1 MHQKKSKKILLFL
14 FLFIFIGTINNKN
27 LVHKN
32 FFKVNE
38 ILIFG
43 LDEEKKK
50 RIIENL
56 NFLKLNNL
64 FYLNKVEII
73 NVISANNIVES
84 FSVFKR
90 YPSSLDITIIE
101 TKFLAQ
107 LKKDGKNFYLGS
119 NGKLIKAETIRQDIP
134 FIFGEFKIDDF
145 FQLKEVI
152 DNSEFNFNEIKNLFS
167 FKSGRWDMETN
178 SGILLKLPKYDIKKS
193 INLFLDLL
201 ESDKFNNINEIDLRQ
216 SNQII
221 INE

>member
-1 MHQKKSKKILLFL
+1 MHQKKSKKILLY
-14 FLFIFIGTINNKN
+14 LFIFILIGTINNKN
-27 LVHKN
+27 LVNKN
-32 FFKVNE
+32 FFKINE

-50 RIIENL
+50 KIIENL

-64 FYLNKVEII
+64 FSLNEVEII
-73 NVISANNIVES
+73 NVISANNIVEN

-107 LKKDGKNFYLGS
+107 LKKDGNNFYLGS
-119 NGKLIKAETIRQDIP
+119 NGKLIKAETIRQDVP
-134 FIFGEFKIDDF
+134 FIFGEFNIDDF

-167 FKSGRWDMETN
+167 FKSGRWDIETN

-201 ESDKFNNINEIDLRQ
+201 ESDKFNKINEIDLRQ
-216 SNQII
+216 RNQII

>member
-32 FFKVNE
+32 FFKINE

-50 RIIENL
+50 KKIENL

-84 FSVFKR
+84 FSIFKR

-167 FKSGRWDMETN
+167 YKSGRWDMETN
-178 SGILLKLPKYDIKKS
+178 SGILLKLTKYDIKRS

-216 SNQII
+216 RNQII

>member
-32 FFKVNE
+32 FFKINE

-43 LDEEKKK
+43 FFEKKK
-50 RIIENL
+50 KKIIENL

-84 FSVFKR
+84 FSIFKR

-216 SNQII
+216 RNQII

>member
-32 FFKVNE
+32 FFNINE

-50 RIIENL
+50 KIIENL

-167 FKSGRWDMETN
+167 YKSGRWDMETN

-216 SNQII
+216 RNQII

>member
-32 FFKVNE
+32 FFKINE

-50 RIIENL
+50 KIIENL

-167 FKSGRWDMETN
+167 YKSGRWDMETN

-216 SNQII
+216 RNQII

>member
-50 RIIENL
+50 KIIENL

>member
-32 FFKVNE
+32 FFNINE

-50 RIIENL
+50 KIIENL

-84 FSVFKR
+84 FSIFKR

-167 FKSGRWDMETN
+167 YKSGRWDMETN

-216 SNQII
+216 RNQII

>member
-1 MHQKKSKKILLFL
+1 MHQKKSKKILLY
-14 FLFIFIGTINNKN
+14 LFIFILIGTINNKN
-27 LVHKN
+27 LVNKN
-32 FFKVNE
+32 FFKINE

-50 RIIENL
+50 KIIENL

-64 FYLNKVEII
+64 FSLNEVEII
-73 NVISANNIVES
+73 NVISANNIVEN

-107 LKKDGKNFYLGS
+107 LKKDGNNFYLGS
-119 NGKLIKAETIRQDIP
+119 NGKLIKAETIRQDVP
-134 FIFGEFKIDDF
+134 FIFGEFNIDDF

-167 FKSGRWDMETN
+167 FKSGRWDIETN

-201 ESDKFNNINEIDLRQ
+201 ELDKFKKINEIDLRQ
-216 SNQII
+216 RNQII

>member
-32 FFKVNE
+32 FFNINE

-64 FYLNKVEII
+64 FYLNKAEII
-73 NVISANNIVES
+73 NVISAHNIVES

-119 NGKLIKAETIRQDIP
+119 NGKLIKAETNRQDIP

-216 SNQII
+216 RNQII

>member
-32 FFKVNE
+32 FFKINE

-50 RIIENL
+50 KIIENL

-84 FSVFKR
+84 FSIFKR

-167 FKSGRWDMETN
+167 YKSGRWDMETN
-178 SGILLKLPKYDIKKS
+178 SGILLKLPKYDIKRS

-216 SNQII
+216 RNQII

>member
-32 FFKVNE
+32 FFKINE

-50 RIIENL
+50 KIIENL

-84 FSVFKR
+84 FSIFKR

-167 FKSGRWDMETN
+167 YKSGRWDMETN

-216 SNQII
+216 RNQII

>member
-216 SNQII
+216 RNQII

>member
-32 FFKVNE
+32 FFKINE

-50 RIIENL
+50 KIIENL

-84 FSVFKR
+84 FSIFKR

-216 SNQII
+216 RNQII

>member
-50 RIIENL
+50 KIIENL

-64 FYLNKVEII
+64 FYLNKAEII
-73 NVISANNIVES
+73 NVISAHNIVES

-119 NGKLIKAETIRQDIP
+119 NGKLIKAETNRQDIP

-216 SNQII
+216 RNQII

>member
-32 FFKVNE
+32 FFNINE

-50 RIIENL
+50 KIIENL

-216 SNQII
+216 RNQII

>member
-1 MHQKKSKKILLFL
+1 MHQKKSKKILLY
-14 FLFIFIGTINNKN
+14 LFIFILIGTINNKN
-27 LVHKN
+27 LVNKN
-32 FFKVNE
+32 FFKINE

-43 LDEEKKK
+43 LNEEKKK
-50 RIIENL
+50 KIIENL

-64 FYLNKVEII
+64 FSLNEVEII
-73 NVISANNIVES
+73 NVISANNIVEN

-107 LKKDGKNFYLGS
+107 LKKDGNNFYLGS
-119 NGKLIKAETIRQDIP
+119 NGKLIKAETIRQDVP
-134 FIFGEFKIDDF
+134 FIFGEFNIDDF

-167 FKSGRWDMETN
+167 FKSGRWDIETN

-201 ESDKFNNINEIDLRQ
+201 ESDKFNKINEIDLRQ
-216 SNQII
+216 RNQII